1 MDLGSGQ
8 YNAPTAAVT
17 IEHSTVYMS
26 HHSCTCI
33 MMHRHTTG
41 QPLLCCGLAAICMGA
56 DCLLIICARHRALES
71 WRTISLSLYM
81 HYASTCSAGSH
92 GCPENVAASHCIMQ
106 QGRPTAQHP
115 HDLSALDR
123 CCALPSRASFF
134 LLFFRPLCF
143 ACADVC
149 TVYVMALLPASA
161 SSPRPRAAREAL
173 CHVPMQEGDVH
184 KWRI

>member
-92 GCPENVAASHCIMQ
+92 GCPENVAASHIMQ
-106 QGRPTAQHP
+106 QGRPTAQHT

-123 CCALPSRASFF
+123 CCALPSRAFF
-134 LLFFRPLCF
+134 FWFSGRCALHVQTCVQCTWWRCCQLLRAHRARAQP
-143 ACADVC
+143 ARRCATCRCRKVTSISD
-149 TVYVMALLPASA
+149 
-161 SSPRPRAAREAL
+161 E
-173 CHVPMQEGDVH
+173 
-184 KWRI
+184 